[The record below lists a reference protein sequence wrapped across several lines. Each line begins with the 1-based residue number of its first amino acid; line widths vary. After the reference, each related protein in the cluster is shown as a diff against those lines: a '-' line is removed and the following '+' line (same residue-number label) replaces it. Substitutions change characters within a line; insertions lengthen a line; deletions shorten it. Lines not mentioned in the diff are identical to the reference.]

1 MESRVSITCPRSNT
15 YKINGHFPSEHY
27 HCPLSLLLLLK
38 ETAIG
43 ISNSETFIR
52 KLWHLLFGNECNN
65 SGSLNIHS
73 ILKGKFNTSLPKVLT
88 LFENA

>member
-15 YKINGHFPSEHY
+15 YKINEHFPSEHY

-43 ISNSETFIR
+43 ISN
-52 KLWHLLFGNECNN
+52 
-65 SGSLNIHS
+65 
-73 ILKGKFNTSLPKVLT
+73 
-88 LFENA
+88 